1 MARAWRPVL
10 LSTVFLQL
18 LGFGIV
24 LPLLPHYGLS
34 LGVGGAAIGAL
45 FAAYSLAQFLLA
57 PVWGALADRFGRRPV
72 ILASLGWAVAAY
84 LLFALAGS
92 LESYGVLLVSRLL
105 AGLSAAVVGVSQA
118 YLVDRTPEGERARG
132 LGLLGAAFGMGFVVG
147 PAAGALLSRW
157 GFAVPGLAA
166 AALSAAAFAVAWR
179 ALPESLPI
187 GARRAEL
194 RISALLDFRAART
207 PTVGPLLGVLFLS
220 TAAFAV
226 LYPVLPLLLDERFGF
241 GPREAGLLF
250 AAVGLAAVGVQGGAI
265 GRLAAALGER
275 PLLAAGALASA
286 AGFALLAPE
295 QGACPGGVLRCR
307 GGLLLLAGLLPLAV
321 GFAVTA
327 PVAQSLLA
335 RAVGGVDRGRTLGLG
350 HATTSLARACG
361 PLAGGVLHETVG
373 GGASLWAAAGL
384 LVAAAMLVRAAP
396 AADPASRPV
405 FAPGETEPSA
415 GRPAERDL
423 DAAGPG
429 AGPAAAPRPAVGAR
443 R

>member
-1 MARAWRPVL
+1 MAHAWRPVL

-45 FAAYSLAQFLLA
+45 FAVYSLAQFLLA
-57 PVWGALADRFGRRPV
+57 PVWGALADRVGRRPV

-84 LLFALAGS
+84 LLFALAGAAG
-92 LESYGVLLVSRLL
+92 SYAVLLVSRLL

-166 AALSAAAFAVAWR
+166 AGLSAIAFVVAWR
-179 ALPESLPI
+179 ALPESLAP
-187 GARRAEL
+187 GARRSEL
-194 RISALLDFRAART
+194 RIGALLDFHAARA
-207 PTVGPLLGVLFLS
+207 PAVRRLLGVLFLS
-220 TAAFAV
+220 TAGFAV
-226 LYPVLPLLLDERFGF
+226 LYPVLPLLLDERFGY
-241 GPREAGLLF
+241 GPSEAGLLF
-250 AAVGLAAVGVQGGAI
+250 AGVGLAAVAVQGGAV
-265 GRLAAALGER
+265 GRLAAALGETR
-275 PLLAAGALASA
+275 LLAAGALASA
-286 AGFALLAPE
+286 AGFALLAPD
-295 QGACPGGVLRCR
+295 PGTCAAGVLRCG
-307 GGLLLLAGLLPLAV
+307 GGLPLLAGLAGLAA
-321 GFAVTA
+321 GFAVTT
-327 PVAQSLLA
+327 PVAQSLLS

-350 HATTSLARACG
+350 HATASLARACG

-373 GGASLWAAAGL
+373 GGASLWTAAAL
-384 LVAAAMLVRAAP
+384 LAGAALLAR
-396 AADPASRPV
+396 
-405 FAPGETEPSA
+405 
-415 GRPAERDL
+415 
-423 DAAGPG
+423 G
-429 AGPAAAPRPAVGAR
+429 APAAAPVGAAASSRRDAPGAAAPDAAASTPAGTPQAGAAVGGR